1 LFNSRRFGRPD
12 YVQLAVGTPA
22 QILLASEQHSEIG
35 AFAGALNTI
44 RLGNLRAKLNEFMP
58 VGLQPVIIAE
68 T

>member
-22 QILLASEQHSEIG
+22 QILSASEQHSEIG

-58 VGLQPVIIAE
+58 VGLQPVIISE